1 MLALRWPWGLPERA
15 AVCSGREEQRCG
27 RAGGMGRGPAGSVPV
42 TLRTR
47 PPQPSGTVQGLKLPA
62 CVAARVQG
70 GQIALGGRG
79 AGGVQER
86 EREGSLNTRRGPAQ
100 GRLRVQPR
108 APPGVPPGAL
118 SAWGQ
123 GRSEVSAEPWG
134 TAGPPHRRAW
144 MSEARWPL
152 ASLACSWRPAAP
164 RKPSRTP
171 GPCELL
177 SLAPNHPIPL
187 FMSRSQDQ
195 KRAPGPAGRAWG
207 ETWAEFR
214 KLRKE
219 AAGLG

>member
-1 MLALRWPWGLPERA
+1 
-15 AVCSGREEQRCG
+15 
-27 RAGGMGRGPAGSVPV
+27 MGRGPAGSVPV

-62 CVAARVQG
+62 RVAARVQG

-100 GRLRVQPR
+100 GRPRVQPR
-108 APPGVPPGAL
+108 APLGAL

-134 TAGPPHRRAW
+134 TAGPLHRWAW
-144 MSEARWPL
+144 MSKARWPL

-214 KLRKE
+214 KLRKA